1 MHKGEFVFTK
11 EATERIGVENLYDMM
26 RGYASG
32 GLVGSMRTGSN
43 PIPAINRS
51 SSSGP
56 SISVSV
62 PITIEGGGAG
72 ETSTANTTD
81 AAKQLEG
88 MIKKTINDWAGKQ
101 MSPGGLLYKR

>member
-1 MHKGEFVFTK
+1 M
-11 EATERIGVENLYDMM
+11 ENLYDMM

-43 PIPAINRS
+43 PTPAINRS

-88 MIKKTINDWAGKQ
+88 MMKKTINDWAGKQ